1 MNYCVQHCNDAV
13 INADVLLLSAAVTP
27 GVDGLTPRET
37 LHRDL
42 FSDYMKNV
50 LPATDLDSPVVV
62 NIAFSLMSLRRIVS
76 ERICTQSADTGGSAS
91 NAAVPACWTSAVI
104 CYHQKHILLRN
115 NATLGGFKVFRR
127 TFCATS
133 RAVSNLFMLI
143 LRLILSERVDSVWS
157 FAQCFRM
164 SVRRP

>member
-42 FSDYMKNV
+42 FSDYMKDV
-50 LPATDLDSPVVV
+50 LPAADLDSPVVV

-76 ERICTQSADTGGSAS
+76 EYICTQSADTCRSAT
-91 NAAVPACWTSAVI
+91 NAAMPACWTSATTKSMFSCEI
-104 CYHQKHILLRN
+104 
-115 NATLGGFKVFRR
+115 
-127 TFCATS
+127 
-133 RAVSNLFMLI
+133 MLH
-143 LRLILSERVDSVWS
+143 
-157 FAQCFRM
+157 
-164 SVRRP
+164 